1 MSDALTSL
9 PEGQPAPPGPWA
21 DLPFFVDDYPRIA
34 AALSAETRQILPPA
48 SQRFAALAACAPEAT
63 RVVILGQDP
72 YPTPGHAHGLAF
84 SAEPHVRP
92 LPRSLGNIYKEMQ
105 ADLGGCPDNADLR
118 FLAAQGVLLLNTA
131 LSVPAGEAG
140 AHAKLGWS
148 RLTQQ
153 VLERLSDRPR
163 AFLLWGKPAQGFAR
177 YVAGDDHLIVM
188 SPHPSPLSARR
199 GFFGSRPFS
208 SVNKWLRARGEG
220 EIDWT
225 GARSAT
231 EGAQR

>member
-1 MSDALTSL
+1 MSL
-9 PEGQPAPPGPWA
+9 PEGQPAPPPAWA
-21 DLPFFVDDYPRIA
+21 DLPFFAESYPGIA
-34 AALSAETRQILPPA
+34 TTLAAETRQILPPA
-48 SQRFAALAACAPEAT
+48 PQRFAALDACPPEAV

-92 LPRSLGNIYKEMQ
+92 LPRSLGNIYKEMVE
-105 ADLGGCPDNADLR
+105 DLGSCPADADLR

-140 AHAKLGWS
+140 AHARLGWS
-148 RLTQQ
+148 QLTAE
-153 VLERLSDRPR
+153 VMARLSDRPR
-163 AFLLWGKPAQGFAR
+163 AFLLWGKPAQSYQR
-177 YVAGDDHLIVM
+177 YIAGQDHLVLA

-208 SVNKWLRARGEG
+208 KVNNWLRARGET
-220 EIDWT
+220 EINWT
-225 GARSAT
+225 GQGSAQK
-231 EGAQR
+231 GASG